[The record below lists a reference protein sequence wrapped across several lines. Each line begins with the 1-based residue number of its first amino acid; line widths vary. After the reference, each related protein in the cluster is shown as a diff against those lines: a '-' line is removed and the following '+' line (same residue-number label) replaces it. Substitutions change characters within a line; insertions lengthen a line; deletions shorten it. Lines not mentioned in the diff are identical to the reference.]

1 MLIMFPS
8 MESHWSSMDIIF
20 EIDEYNRTKRER
32 GEPVMTQRRLA
43 ELAGV
48 RPETVS
54 RHVQGHFDIAPDT
67 LAAYRRVLRVEDEA
81 A

>member
-1 MLIMFPS
+1 
-8 MESHWSSMDIIF
+8 MDIPF
-20 EIDEYNRTKRER
+20 EIDEYNRTRRER

-54 RHVQGHFDIAPDT
+54 RQVQGWFSIAPET
-67 LAAYRRVLRVEDEA
+67 EAKYRRALRLEPA